1 MSRFEI
7 RLLAGRGAWSSVF
20 VGFMVLVVAACLAVL
35 RPAVSAAEAVTAAP
49 TAKTD
54 RIEGRRAEYVFLMA
68 TVDPSYLKTMGW
80 IAYSPAQE
88 TWCRTEGKEGIPLKT
103 EPESMGNLSTATAVI
118 RVTDLAPATEY
129 CAEIVV
135 ENRDGTAHGGQLT
148 FTTLGLGELAPE
160 PEPVAYLPNEGQE
173 FNPGQPAWLEEAGVR
188 SVEKSVAE
196 AEAARKAKAEQEQAA
211 REQAAREAAEQA
223 AESARAAGPSQCVVP
238 SLTGHTLAG
247 ARWLLARAHCK
258 LGHVSYPRR
267 RHGALHIAKQ
277 NPTHGTHLAPQ
288 ASISVRLIR

>member
-1 MSRFEI
+1 V
-7 RLLAGRGAWSSVF
+7 LL
-20 VGFMVLVVAACLAVL
+20 GFTVLVVAACLAVL

-54 RIEGRRAEYVFLMA
+54 GIEGRHAEHVFLIA

-80 IAYSPAQE
+80 VAYSPAQE
-88 TWCRTEGKEGIPLKT
+88 TWCKTEGKEGTPLKT
-103 EPESMGNLSTATAVI
+103 EPESMGISTFTGPL

-129 CAEIVV
+129 CAEIVA
-135 ENRDGTAHGGQLT
+135 ENQDGTAHGGLVT
-148 FTTLGLGELAPE
+148 FRTLWLGESPE
-160 PEPVAYLPNEGQE
+160 VELVTYAPNEVKE

-188 SVEKSVAE
+188 SAEKSVAE

-211 REQAAREAAEQA
+211 REQAAREAAERA
-223 AESARAAGPSQCVVP
+223 AESAPASAAPQCVVP

-247 ARWLLARAHCK
+247 ARWLLARAHCR

-267 RHGALHIAKQ
+267 HR
-277 NPTHGTHLAPQ
+277 GTWPPRRASR
-288 ASISVRLIR
+288 SISSASPSTHANMTRRSGSR

>member
-1 MSRFEI
+1 VSRFGI
-7 RLLAGRGAWSSVF
+7 RLLAGRGAWSSVLL
-20 VGFMVLVVAACLAVL
+20 GFTVLVVAVCLAVL

-54 RIEGRRAEYVFLMA
+54 GIEGRRAEYVFLMA

-80 IAYSPAQE
+80 VAYSPAQE
-88 TWCRTEGKEGIPLKT
+88 TWCKTEGKEGTPLKT

-135 ENRDGTAHGGQLT
+135 ENQDGTAHGGQLT
-148 FTTLGLGELAPE
+148 FTTLWLGELAPE
-160 PEPVAYLPNEGQE
+160 PEPVAYLPNEGKE

-188 SVEKSVAE
+188 SAEKGVAE

-211 REQAAREAAEQA
+211 REQAAHEAAQRA
-223 AESARAAGPSQCVVP
+223 AEPAPAPAASQCVVP

-247 ARWLLARAHCK
+247 ARWLLTRAHCR

-267 RHGALHIAKQ
+267 HRGTLHIARQ
-277 NPTHGTHLAPQ
+277 SPARGAHLAAE
-288 ASISVRLIR
+288 ASVSVHLIR